1 MNIQGHIQNV
11 RQGIKVIFLISK
23 NPETARVV
31 NSYVS

>member
-11 RQGIKVIFLISK
+11 RQGIKVMFLISK
-23 NPETARVV
+23 NPEMARVV